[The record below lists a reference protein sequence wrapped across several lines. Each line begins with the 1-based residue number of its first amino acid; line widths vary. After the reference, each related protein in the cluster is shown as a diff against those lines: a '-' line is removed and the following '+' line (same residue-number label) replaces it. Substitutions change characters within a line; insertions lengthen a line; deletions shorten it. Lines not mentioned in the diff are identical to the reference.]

1 MTRDNG
7 QWQRLLPNDSPIE
20 REIRWL
26 AGTATDLY
34 YAYIEPDGRSLLD
47 ESNITVGIHNDC
59 VKRAFR
65 LSMKQRIAQGLP
77 WY

>member
-1 MTRDNG
+1 MTYFKEYS
-7 QWQRLLPNDSPIE
+7 QLPNNSDID

-47 ESNITVGIHNDC
+47 ESDITVGVHNDC

-65 LSMKQRIAQGLP
+65 LSQTWRMAQRLP
-77 WY
+77 PF